1 MGLGGRAHCI
11 DLNFWVVIGS
21 GFGEF
26 LSRIEGGFHGGNVP
40 VTIRKILASDT
51 GAGKPQHNQHHKLQ
65 MSAIAYSYIRPNAF
79 EVTVSKPIIDGL
91 AFTVPVPTSLE
102 SHVLKKLEAL
112 ASESG
117 GLADK
122 VFAATKAN
130 KNGSTKYLR
139 SYEMAFKQA
148 NVLVQVKPQSKTNNF
163 LRVELNPGL
172 LQPLELKLVWELLSG
187 VSENQISEGM
197 LAEEAKVTRIDV
209 AVDILNI
216 DPEDILIDHK
226 FTGKTN
232 AYFGSGGKIET
243 VYLNKKSKGSTTY
256 LYDKKVQAQETGK
269 SLDAGVNQY
278 GEAKYTRF
286 ECRVQTQK
294 PFKKLASLKNP
305 LTKVE
310 LVDMDGCVAP
320 GEPHVWALFQD
331 ACRYRGLVGALKLLP
346 TKERGEFH
354 KVIKKSSDL
363 LWRPDDIWV
372 FWKNS
377 LETNGL
383 LLGK

>member
-1 MGLGGRAHCI
+1 M
-11 DLNFWVVIGS
+11 
-21 GFGEF
+21 
-26 LSRIEGGFHGGNVP
+26 P
-40 VTIRKILASDT
+40 VTIRKVLVSDT
-51 GAGKPQHNQHHKLQ
+51 GKPQSGQHHKLQ
-65 MSAIAYSYIRPNAF
+65 MSAIAYSYTRPNAF
-79 EVTVSKPIIDGL
+79 VVTVSRPIIDGL

-102 SHVLKKLEAL
+102 SHVLKKLDAL
-112 ASESG
+112 ATGGG

-139 SYEMAFKQA
+139 SYEMAFEQT

-163 LRVELNPGL
+163 LRLEMNPDGLSGAELS
-172 LQPLELKLVWELLSG
+172 LVWELLSE
-187 VSENQISEGM
+187 VSENQISEEVI
-197 LAEEAKVTRIDV
+197 AEEAKITRIDV
-209 AVDILNI
+209 AVDMLNI

-243 VYLNKKSKGSTTY
+243 VYLNKKTKGSATY
-256 LYDKKVQAQETGK
+256 LYDKKVQAQDTGK
-269 SLDAGVNQY
+269 FLDAGVNKY

-310 LVDMDGCVAP
+310 LADMDGCDAP
-320 GEPHVWALFQD
+320 GKPHVWALFQD
-331 ACRYRGLVGALKLLP
+331 ACRYRGLVGALELLP
-346 TKERGEFH
+346 AKEREEFH
-354 KVIKKSSDL
+354 EVIKKSSDL